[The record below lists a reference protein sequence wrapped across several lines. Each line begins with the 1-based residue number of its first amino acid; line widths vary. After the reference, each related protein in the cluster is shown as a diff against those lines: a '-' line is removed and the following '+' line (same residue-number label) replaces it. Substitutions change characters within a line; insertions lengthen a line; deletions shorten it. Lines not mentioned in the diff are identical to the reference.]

1 MSMSAQTDGSTS
13 RDQLDRIRAI
23 IEVVG
28 VATLTV
34 TQLVSA
40 ATAITAATRR
50 RRSSCR

>member
-1 MSMSAQTDGSTS
+1 MSTHPDGSTHHD
-13 RDQLDRIRAI
+13 RIDRIRAI
-23 IEVVG
+23 IELVG

-50 RRSSCR
+50 RRASCR